1 MNKNSPRENFKHLLN
16 LLSSEGFLKIEITRN
31 DVRFFIA
38 DYKIEKQNEMLD
50 VIEKLKHNLL
60 DKKIKVLDINLYD
73 LTNDILKKNGDWVW
87 YMENETSS
95 NKDILKEEFQ
105 SILDVQNVI
114 APAIAEKLKTD
125 YDILFITGVGEVY
138 PYIRSHNILN
148 NLQKF
153 IKDKPLVLFFPGE
166 YTMYEDTSSNLKLF
180 SILPDDKY
188 YRATNIYE
196 IDEV

>member
-16 LLSSEGFLKIEITRN
+16 ILSSDRFLKMEIRRN
-31 DVRFFIA
+31 DVPFFIA
-38 DYKIEKQNEMLD
+38 DYKIEKQDEMLD
-50 VIEKLKHNLL
+50 VIEKLKNNLS

-73 LTNDILKKNGDWVW
+73 LSNDILKKNGDWDW

-95 NKDILKEEFQ
+95 YKDVLKEEFQ
-105 SILDVQNVI
+105 AILDVQNII
-114 APAIAEKLKTD
+114 APAIAEKLTTD
-125 YDILFITGVGEVY
+125 YDILFITGVGEVF
-138 PYIRSHNILN
+138 PYIRSHNVLN

-153 IKDKPLVLFFPGE
+153 AKDKPLVFFFPGE

>member
-16 LLSSEGFLKIEITRN
+16 ILSSERFLKIEIRRN
-31 DVRFFIA
+31 DVPFFIA

-50 VIEKLKHNLL
+50 VIEKLEHNLL

>member
-16 LLSSEGFLKIEITRN
+16 ILSSDRFLKMEIRRN
-31 DVRFFIA
+31 DVPFFIA
-38 DYKIEKQNEMLD
+38 DYKIEKQDEMLD
-50 VIEKLKHNLL
+50 VIEKLKNNLS

-73 LTNDILKKNGDWVW
+73 LSNDILKKNGDWDW
-87 YMENETSS
+87 YMENETS
-95 NKDILKEEFQ
+95 NDKDVLKEEFQ
-105 SILDVQNVI
+105 AILDVQNII
-114 APAIAEKLKTD
+114 APAIAEKLTTD
-125 YDILFITGVGEVY
+125 YDILFITGVGEVF
-138 PYIRSHNILN
+138 PYIRSHNVLN

-153 IKDKPLVLFFPGE
+153 AKDKPLVFFFPGE